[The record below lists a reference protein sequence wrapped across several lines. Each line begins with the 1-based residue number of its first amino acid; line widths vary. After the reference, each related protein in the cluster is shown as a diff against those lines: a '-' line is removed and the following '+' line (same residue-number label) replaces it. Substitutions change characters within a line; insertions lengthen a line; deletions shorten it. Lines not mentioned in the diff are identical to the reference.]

1 MKKTRLLANP
11 DFDFKIIGLVSNA
24 KGHKLAWEINNS
36 LTINLEKDNDII
48 LSFVEER
55 RLVLLCFKYETENG
69 KLLLIKNRSLESD
82 EFSPL
87 FWIPELHEFDYLIWL
102 RETDL
107 IDEEKIVK
115 KLKGIRVIQYCV
127 SIDIDKLKSKD
138 NLLF

>member
-1 MKKTRLLANP
+1 MKKTKLLANP

-24 KGHKLAWEINNS
+24 KGHKLAWEINSS

-87 FWIPELHEFDYLIWL
+87 YWIPELRKFDYLIWL

-107 IDEEKIVK
+107 INEEKTVER
-115 KLKGIRVIQYCV
+115 LKDIRVVQYCV